1 MKGGKV
7 PIKLDEKTLN
17 KVKEY
22 FARLESN
29 VVIYYAIDDEEGE
42 RGEFSRMVEEI
53 LKLLSGLSNKLTA
66 IKMNESLEHEFN
78 IDKRPAI
85 VIHGKDK
92 YNIRYFGVPAGYE
105 FGVIIEDIVYAS
117 KGTPDLPKE
126 VLLKLREIN
135 EKVHIQVFVTP
146 TCPYCPIAAKAAH
159 MYAIANLNITSDVVE
174 VSEFPELAEKY
185 NIFAVPKIVIND
197 KVEVEG
203 AIPHEFFIE
212 KILEAIS

>member
-1 MKGGKV
+1 M
-7 PIKLDEKTLN
+7 PIKLDEETLN

-22 FARLESN
+22 FAQLESN
-29 VVIYYAIDDEEGE
+29 VVLYYAIDEEGE
-42 RGEFSRMVEEI
+42 RVEFSKIVEEI
-53 LKLLSGLSNKLTA
+53 LKLLSSLSSKLTA
-66 IKMNESLEHEFN
+66 VRMDEDLEKELN

-117 KGTPDLPKE
+117 KGTPDVPKE
-126 VLLKLREIN
+126 VLPKLREIN

-159 MYAIANLNITSDVVE
+159 MYAIANTNITSDVVE

-185 NIFAVPKIVIND
+185 GIFAVPKIVIND

-212 KILEAIS
+212 KILEAIR

>member
-1 MKGGKV
+1 M
-7 PIKLDEKTLN
+7 PIKLDEETLN

-22 FARLESN
+22 FAKLESN
-29 VVIYYAIDDEEGE
+29 VIIYYAIDE
-42 RGEFSRMVEEI
+42 RGERERFSKMVEEI
-53 LKLLSGLSNKLTA
+53 LKLLSGLSSKLTT
-66 IKMNESLEHEFN
+66 IKMDESLEQELS

-85 VIHGKDK
+85 IIHGKDK

-126 VLLKLREIN
+126 VLLKLKEIT

-146 TCPYCPIAAKAAH
+146 TCPYCPIVARAAH